1 MNYLTKIKKGLIFIS
16 LISASST
23 AFARDDI
30 TTIVSGWGVTL
41 LVLLPTIMLIV
52 AFAGIILIIGAGIS
66 WWMLAT
72 DRAPQRVKEVGMK
85 GVFIGFG
92 LGAAALMLGYFI
104 NIIVNSTTASGEI
117 ENSEIDTILGF
128 NSQPSYEQRFV
139 PSTQRTTFV

>member
-1 MNYLTKIKKGLIFIS
+1 MNNFTKIKNGLMFVS
-16 LISASST
+16 LILASSI

-52 AFAGIILIIGAGIS
+52 AFAGVMLIIGGGIA
-66 WWMLAT
+66 WWKLANET
-72 DRAPQRVKEVGMK
+72 APQRLKEVGMK
-85 GVFIGFG
+85 GVWISFG
-92 LGAAALMLGYFI
+92 LGAAALMLGYVI
-104 NIIVNSTTASGEI
+104 NVIVNSTTASGEI

-128 NSQPSYEQRFV
+128 NSQPFYEQRFV